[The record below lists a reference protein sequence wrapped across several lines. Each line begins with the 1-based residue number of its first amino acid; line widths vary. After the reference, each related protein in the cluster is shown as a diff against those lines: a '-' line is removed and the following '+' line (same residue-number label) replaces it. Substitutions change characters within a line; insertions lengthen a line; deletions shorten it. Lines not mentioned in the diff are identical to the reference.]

1 MRWTRFLRRTKWDQ
15 ERARELAAHVEAET
29 QENISRGM
37 SPNDARSAA
46 ERKLGN
52 ATLIREE
59 IYRMNSI
66 GFLETLWQ
74 DVRFALRM
82 LRKNPGFSAVAILT
96 LALGIGANTAI
107 FSVVYAVLLKPL
119 PYPHSEQLVFVPQ
132 AKPADGVKE
141 AGWSSLNLD
150 ELRAQN
156 RIFTYPHNSLRVS
169 AHDPDTGTARE
180 SLSVDLVHEVRQA
193 SPLSTAGASQRL

>member
-1 MRWTRFLRRTKWDQ
+1 MSWTRFFRRKEMDQ
-15 ERARELAAHVEAET
+15 ERTRELAAYVEVET
-29 QENISRGM
+29 QENIARGM
-37 SPNDARSAA
+37 SAEEARFAA
-46 ERKLGN
+46 HRKLGN

-59 IYRMNSI
+59 IYKMNSI

-119 PYPHSEQLVFVPQ
+119 PYPKSEQLVNVFQ
-132 AKPADGVKE
+132 AKP
-141 AGWSSLNLD
+141 S
-150 ELRAQN
+150 
-156 RIFTYPHNSLRVS
+156 
-169 AHDPDTGTARE
+169 
-180 SLSVDLVHEVRQA
+180 
-193 SPLSTAGASQRL
+193 

>member
-1 MRWTRFLRRTKWDQ
+1 MSWKRFLRRKKWDE
-15 ERARELAAHVEAET
+15 ERARELAAHIESET

-37 SPNDARSAA
+37 SADDARHAA
-46 ERKLGN
+46 QRKLGN

-96 LALGIGANTAI
+96 LAMGIGANTAI

-119 PYPHSEQLVFVPQ
+119 PYPQSEQLVFVSQ
-132 AKPADGVKE
+132 AKPFRR
-141 AGWSSLNLD
+141 N
-150 ELRAQN
+150 
-156 RIFTYPHNSLRVS
+156 
-169 AHDPDTGTARE
+169 
-180 SLSVDLVHEVRQA
+180 
-193 SPLSTAGASQRL
+193 